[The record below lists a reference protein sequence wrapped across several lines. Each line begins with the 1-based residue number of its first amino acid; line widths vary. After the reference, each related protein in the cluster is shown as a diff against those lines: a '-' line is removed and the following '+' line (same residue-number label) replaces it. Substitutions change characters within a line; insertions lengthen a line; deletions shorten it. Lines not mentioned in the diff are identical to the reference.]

1 MKIARLKINDKIYS
15 GFIEEEYLITKE
27 GAIKIENV
35 KWLPPC
41 EPSKIIGLAL
51 NFKEHAEELGLSMTE
66 DPIIFLKPN
75 NTLIGHLENI
85 IYPKGAKF
93 VHYEGELAVVI
104 GSKCKYV
111 KENEALNYVLGY
123 TIANDVTARDFISNF
138 FRPPIKAKGFDTFLP
153 LGPFI
158 VTRDEI
164 DDETEFEITTKVN
177 GDVKQKGNTKTFI
190 HSIPKVI
197 AFLSSFM
204 TLYPGDVI
212 LMGTPRGISPLKAND
227 LIEIT
232 IDKIG
237 TLANRIVEEN

>member
-1 MKIARLKINDKIYS
+1 MKIARLKIDDKIYS
-15 GFIEEEYLITKE
+15 GFIKEKYLITKE
-27 GAIKIENV
+27 GAIKIENA

-51 NFKEHAEELGLSMTE
+51 NFKEHAEELGLSITE

-75 NTLIGHLENI
+75 NTLVGHLENI

-104 GSKCKYV
+104 GSRCRNV
-111 KENEALNYVLGY
+111 KESEAMNYVLGY
-123 TIANDVTARDFISNF
+123 TIANDVTARDFITSF

-164 DDETEFEITTKVN
+164 GEETEFEIITKVN
-177 GDVKQKGNTKTFI
+177 GELKQKGNTRSFI
-190 HSIPKVI
+190 HPIPKVI

-212 LMGTPRGISPLKAND
+212 LMGTPRGISPLKPND

-237 TLANRIVEEN
+237 TLTNKIVEEN

>member
-1 MKIARLKINDKIYS
+1 MKIARLKIDDKIYS
-15 GFIEEEYLITKE
+15 GFIEEKYLITKE
-27 GAIKIENV
+27 GAIKIENA

-51 NFKEHAEELGLSMTE
+51 NFKEHAEELGLSITE

-75 NTLIGHLENI
+75 NTLVGHLENI

-104 GSKCKYV
+104 GSRCRNV
-111 KENEALNYVLGY
+111 KESEAMNYVLGY
-123 TIANDVTARDFISNF
+123 TIANDVTARDFITSF

-164 DDETEFEITTKVN
+164 GEETEFEIITKVN
-177 GDVKQKGNTKTFI
+177 GELKQKGNTRSFI
-190 HSIPKVI
+190 HPIPKVI

-212 LMGTPRGISPLKAND
+212 LMGTPRGISPLKPND

-237 TLANRIVEEN
+237 TLTNKIVEEN